1 MPAGVKKELQ
11 QRGHNVEILDPLG
24 GEANAAVIDQ
34 TTGEVTAAASKNT
47 TGVFVF

>member
-1 MPAGVKKELQ
+1 MKKLRE
-11 QRGHNVEILDPLG
+11 RGHGVEILDPLG

-34 TTGEVTAAASKNT
+34 MTGEVTAAASKNS